1 MRFQHYDSLRIF
13 SIVAAH
19 DSFASAAQTLNLT
32 KGAVSHQIRG
42 LEQALGFALFTRLP
56 RGIALTPRGQD
67 LWTTLKVV
75 FDSVEARI
83 DDLRDAPDRPITI
96 GVTTYFA
103 SRWLSPRLMLFL
115 KAHPRVR
122 LRIQPMV
129 DLSELE
135 GEGIDLAIRW
145 GRGDWTDVTIR
156 PLFLCPAF
164 ATGTPEA
171 VALVHKVGLQAALRQ
186 FTLLADRS
194 GNRAWEDW
202 HRVAGLP
209 LPSRTDVLTIADPN
223 VRVQAVIDGQGIAL
237 NDALIAPE
245 LGDGRLVRLTGHQL
259 EDYGYFLAYK
269 PGAAENPDV
278 AAFAEW
284 LVLAAAGSAPLHHGN
299 PEDVSHV
306 LAGAQ

>member
-115 KAHPRVR
+115 KAHP
-122 LRIQPMV
+122 
-129 DLSELE
+129 DL
-135 GEGIDLAIRW
+135 DN
-145 GRGDWTDVTIR
+145 
-156 PLFLCPAF
+156 PLNRRAF
-164 ATGTPEA
+164 RDTLPRFS
-171 VALVHKVGLQAALRQ
+171 KSPAALDPARYARFAEFMKEQ
-186 FTLLADRS
+186 
-194 GNRAWEDW
+194 
-202 HRVAGLP
+202 GL
-209 LPSRTDVLTIADPN
+209 
-223 VRVQAVIDGQGIAL
+223 IDA
-237 NDALIAPE
+237 IAP
-245 LGDGRLVRLTGHQL
+245 LDSYAITLR
-259 EDYGYFLAYK
+259 
-269 PGAAENPDV
+269 
-278 AAFAEW
+278 
-284 LVLAAAGSAPLHHGN
+284 
-299 PEDVSHV
+299 
-306 LAGAQ
+306 